1 MPPLWRGYY
10 LDGRNATRHPI
21 TIQLTTTALHIVKA
35 DGNTIHWPYGEI
47 VQTQGAYEGEQVRLE
62 YGAPLPQ
69 TVIVDDAAFLIAMQQ
84 AGAQKA
90 THLHNPQQRPLRLRL
105 TILAGIALLGATAG
119 FYAWG
124 IPGLAKILAPHI
136 PVSWEEQ
143 LGASVLE
150 HLAPPADRCVDQPR
164 LLALESIV
172 TRLSRGMP
180 DSPYRIRLTVLDR
193 PAINAFALPGG
204 QVVVFRGLLEATKTP
219 EQLAAVLAHEFQHI
233 YKQHSTRAMIE
244 QVSTSLLIAAVSGD
258 FTGGLAYGIE
268 GARVLGMLRYSRL
281 HEDEADREGLR
292 LLQAAGIDPAEMIA
306 FYRIMEA
313 QDPHDVAASSYLSTH
328 PNTNDRIEK
337 LIVLAGAPPP
347 HPVKLLSLEDWKD
360 LRSLCRRSVAA
371 SPQFSTGT
379 PQQNISPRD

>member
-21 TIQLTTTALHIVKA
+21 TIQLTATALDIMKA
-35 DGNTIHWPYGEI
+35 DGSTVRWPYGEI
-47 VQTQGAYEGEQVRLE
+47 VQTQGGYEGEQVRLE
-62 YGAPLPQ
+62 YGAPLAQ
-69 TVIVDDAAFLIAMQQ
+69 TVIVDDSAFLIAIQQ
-84 AGAQKA
+84 ATAQNA
-90 THLHNPQQRPLRLRL
+90 THFHNPQQRPRRLRL
-105 TILAGIALLGATAG
+105 TILAGVALLGVTAG
-119 FYAWG
+119 FYVWG
-124 IPGLAKILAPHI
+124 IPGLAQLLAPHI
-136 PVSWEEQ
+136 PVSWEER
-143 LGASVLE
+143 LGTSVLE
-150 HLAPPADRCVDQPR
+150 QLAPPADRCLDQPR

-172 TRLSRGMP
+172 TRLSQRMP

-233 YKQHSTRAMIE
+233 YKQHSTRALIE
-244 QVSTSLLIAAVSGD
+244 QASTSLLIAAVSGD

-306 FYRIMEA
+306 FYRIMGA
-313 QDPHDVAASSYLSTH
+313 KDPHDIAASSYLSTH

-337 LIVLAGAPPP
+337 LVVLAGAPPP
-347 HPVKLLSLEDWKD
+347 HPVKLLSLQEWKD
-360 LRSLCRRSVAA
+360 LRALCRRSVAG
-371 SPQFSTGT
+371 SPQFSMGT
-379 PQQNISPRD
+379 PQ

>member
-21 TIQLTTTALHIVKA
+21 TIQLTATALHILKT

-62 YGAPLPQ
+62 YGGPLPQ
-69 TVIVDDAAFLIAMQQ
+69 TVIVDDSEFLTAMQQ

-105 TILAGIALLGATAG
+105 TILAGIALLGVTAG

-124 IPGLAKILAPHI
+124 IPGLAQFLAPHI

-150 HLAPPADRCVDQPR
+150 QLAPPSGRCLDEPR

-172 TRLSRGMP
+172 TRLSRTTP
-180 DSPYRIRLTVLDR
+180 DSPYHIRLTVLDR

-204 QVVVFRGLLEATKTP
+204 HVVVFRGLLEATETP

-244 QVSTSLLIAAVSGD
+244 QVSSSLLIAAVSGD

-268 GARVLGMLRYSRL
+268 GARVLGMLRHSRL

-292 LLQAAGIDPAEMIA
+292 LLQAVGIDPAEMIA

-328 PNTNDRIEK
+328 PNTNDRMER
-337 LIVLAGAPPP
+337 LMVLAGAPPP
-347 HPVKLLSLEDWKD
+347 HPVKLLSLEEWKD
-360 LRSLCRRSVAA
+360 LRSVCRRSVAA
-371 SPQFSTGT
+371 SPQSSTGT
-379 PQQNISPRD
+379 P

>member
-21 TIQLTTTALHIVKA
+21 TIQLTATALHILKT

-69 TVIVDDAAFLIAMQQ
+69 TVIVDDSAFLIAMQQ

-90 THLHNPQQRPLRLRL
+90 THLHNPQHRPLRLRL

-124 IPGLAKILAPHI
+124 IPGLAKFLAPHI

-143 LGASVLE
+143 LGTSVLE
-150 HLAPPADRCVDQPR
+150 QLAPPADRCDDQNR
-164 LLALESIV
+164 LRALESIV

-204 QVVVFRGLLEATKTP
+204 HVVVFRGLLEATETP

-233 YKQHSTRAMIE
+233 YKQHSTRAIIE

-313 QDPHDVAASSYLSTH
+313 KDPRDIAASSYLSTH
-328 PNTNDRIEK
+328 PSTNDRIEK

-347 HPVKLLSLEDWKD
+347 HPVKLLSLEEWKD
-360 LRSLCRRSVAA
+360 LRSLCRRSVAV

-379 PQQNISPRD
+379 PQ

>member
-21 TIQLTTTALHIVKA
+21 TIQLTATALHILKT

-47 VQTQGAYEGEQVRLE
+47 VQTQGVYEGEQVRLE
-62 YGAPLPQ
+62 YGGPLPQ
-69 TVIVDDAAFLIAMQQ
+69 TVIVDDSEFFTAMQQ

-105 TILAGIALLGATAG
+105 TILAGIVLLGVTAG

-124 IPGLAKILAPHI
+124 IPGLAQFLAPHI
-136 PVSWEEQ
+136 PVSWEER
-143 LGASVLE
+143 LGTSVLE
-150 HLAPPADRCVDQPR
+150 QLAPPADRCVDQNR
-164 LLALESIV
+164 LRALESIV
-172 TRLSRGMP
+172 TRLSRTTP
-180 DSPYRIRLTVLDR
+180 DSPYHIRLTVLDR

-204 QVVVFRGLLEATKTP
+204 YVVVFRGLLEATETP

-292 LLQAAGIDPAEMIA
+292 LLQAVGIDPAEMIA
-306 FYRIMEA
+306 FYRIMEV

-347 HPVKLLSLEDWKD
+347 HPVKLLSLEEWKD

-371 SPQFSTGT
+371 SPQSSTGT
-379 PQQNISPRD
+379 PQENISPRD

>member
-10 LDGRNATRHPI
+10 LDGRTATRHPI
-21 TIQLTTTALHIVKA
+21 TIQLTTTALDIMKA
-35 DGNTIHWPYGEI
+35 DGSTVRWPYGEI
-47 VQTQGAYEGEQVRLE
+47 VQTQGDYEGEQVRLE

-69 TVIVDDAAFLIAMQQ
+69 TVIVDDSAFLIAIQQ
-84 AGAQKA
+84 ATAQNA
-90 THLHNPQQRPLRLRL
+90 IHFHNPQQRPRRLRL
-105 TILAGIALLGATAG
+105 TILAGIALLGVTAG
-119 FYAWG
+119 FYVWG
-124 IPGLAKILAPHI
+124 IPMLAQLLAPHI
-136 PVSWEEQ
+136 PVSWEER
-143 LGASVLE
+143 LGNLVLE
-150 HLAPPADRCVDQPR
+150 QLAPPAVRCLDQSR

-172 TRLSRGMP
+172 TRLSQRMP

-204 QVVVFRGLLEATKTP
+204 QVVVFRGLLEATETP

-244 QVSTSLLIAAVSGD
+244 QASTSLLIAAVSGD

-306 FYRIMEA
+306 FYRIMGA
-313 QDPHDVAASSYLSTH
+313 KDPHDVTASSYLSTH

-337 LIVLAGAPPP
+337 LVVLAGAPPP
-347 HPVKLLSLEDWKD
+347 HPVKLLSLQEWKD
-360 LRSLCRRSVAA
+360 LRALCRRSVAG

-379 PQQNISPRD
+379 PQ

>member
-10 LDGRNATRHPI
+10 LDGRSATRHPI
-21 TIQLTTTALHIVKA
+21 TIQLTATALHIFKP
-35 DGNTIHWPYGEI
+35 DGNTIHWPYSEI

-69 TVIVDDAAFLIAMQQ
+69 TVIVDDSAFLTAMQQ
-84 AGAQKA
+84 AAAQNA
-90 THLHNPQQRPLRLRL
+90 THLHNLRQRPLRLRL
-105 TILAGIALLGATAG
+105 TILAGIALLGVTAG
-119 FYAWG
+119 FYVWG
-124 IPGLAKILAPHI
+124 ISGLAQFLAPHI

-143 LGASVLE
+143 LGLSVLE
-150 HLAPPADRCVDQPR
+150 QLAPPAGRCVDQNR
-164 LLALESIV
+164 LRALESIV
-172 TRLSRGMP
+172 TKLSRTMP
-180 DSPYRIRLTVLDR
+180 DSPYHIRLTVLDR

-204 QVVVFRGLLEATKTP
+204 HVVVFRGLLEATETP
-219 EQLAAVLAHEFQHI
+219 EQLAGVLAHEFQHI

-313 QDPHDVAASSYLSTH
+313 QHSHDVAASSYLSTH
-328 PNTNDRIEK
+328 PNTNARIEN
-337 LIVLAGAPPP
+337 LIALAGAPPP
-347 HPVKLLSLEDWKD
+347 HPVKLLSLEEWKD
-360 LRSLCRRSVAA
+360 LRSVCRRSVAA
-371 SPQFSTGT
+371 SPQFSTDT
-379 PQQNISPRD
+379 PQ

>member
-10 LDGRNATRHPI
+10 LDGRTATRHPI
-21 TIQLTTTALHIVKA
+21 TIQLTATALHIFKL
-35 DGNTIHWPYGEI
+35 DGHTIHWPYGEI

-69 TVIVDDAAFLIAMQQ
+69 TVIVDDSAFLIAMQQ
-84 AGAQKA
+84 AGAQNA

-105 TILAGIALLGATAG
+105 TILAWIVLLGATAG

-124 IPGLAKILAPHI
+124 IPGLAKFLAPHF

-150 HLAPPADRCVDQPR
+150 QLAPPADRCLDQPR

-180 DSPYRIRLTVLDR
+180 DSRYRIRLTVLDR

-204 QVVVFRGLLEATKTP
+204 HVVVFRGLLEATETP

-244 QVSTSLLIAAVSGD
+244 QVSTSFLIAAVSGD

-328 PNTNDRIEK
+328 PNTNDRIER
-337 LIVLAGAPPP
+337 LMVLAGAPPP
-347 HPVKLLSLEDWKD
+347 HPVKLLSLEEWKD
-360 LRSLCRRSVAA
+360 LRSLCRRPVAA
-371 SPQFSTGT
+371 SPRFSTGT
-379 PQQNISPRD
+379 PP

>member
-10 LDGRNATRHPI
+10 LDGRNATRHSI
-21 TIQLTTTALHIVKA
+21 TIQLTATALDIMKA
-35 DGNTIHWPYGEI
+35 DGSAIRWPYSEI
-47 VQTQGAYEGEQVRLE
+47 VQTQGGYEGEQVRLE
-62 YGAPLPQ
+62 YGAPLAQ
-69 TVIVDDAAFLIAMQQ
+69 TVIVDDSAFLIAIQQ
-84 AGAQKA
+84 ATAQNA
-90 THLHNPQQRPLRLRL
+90 THFHNPQQRPRRLRL
-105 TILAGIALLGATAG
+105 TILAGVALLGVTAG
-119 FYAWG
+119 FYVWG
-124 IPGLAKILAPHI
+124 IPWVAQLLAPHI
-136 PVSWEEQ
+136 PVSWEER
-143 LGASVLE
+143 LGTSVLE
-150 HLAPPADRCVDQPR
+150 QLAPPADRCLDQPR
-164 LLALESIV
+164 LLALENIV
-172 TRLSRGMP
+172 TRLSQSMP

-233 YKQHSTRAMIE
+233 YKQHSTRALIE
-244 QVSTSLLIAAVSGD
+244 QASTSLLIAAVSGD

-328 PNTNDRIEK
+328 PDTNDRIAR
-337 LIVLAGAPPP
+337 LTVLAGAPPP
-347 HPVKLLSLEDWKD
+347 HPVKLLPLEEWKT
-360 LRSLCRRSVAA
+360 LRSLCRRSIAA
-371 SPQFSTGT
+371 SS
-379 PQQNISPRD
+379 